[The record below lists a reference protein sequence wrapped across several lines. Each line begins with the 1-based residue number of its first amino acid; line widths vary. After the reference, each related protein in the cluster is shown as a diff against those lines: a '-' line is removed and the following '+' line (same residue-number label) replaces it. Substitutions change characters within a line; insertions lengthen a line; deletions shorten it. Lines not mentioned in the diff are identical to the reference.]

1 MTATAVYA
9 AGGVVWRLVDG
20 KLRVLLVSREQYR
33 DLSLP
38 KGKVDPGEMLA
49 ETAVREIHEE
59 TGIRTSLGIPVGVAT
74 YHLPS
79 GRKKIVH
86 YWAAH
91 ATDEAIRAS
100 EFLPNKEISALTWL
114 SPKKAIAQVSYPA
127 DVEILEEFLKFVN
140 DGVLETFPII
150 ALRHAKALPRD
161 SWAGIDSGRPLTAR
175 GARQAE
181 SIVGALRAF
190 GIRRIVS
197 SDARR
202 CLDTVAPLAASL
214 GIKVTSTAELS
225 QDAWEAGT
233 ADPRSVISKRVR
245 SRKAAVLCSHRPV
258 MPDVL
263 NEIAMT
269 TGTVAGS
276 YIGAAAALDLAGF
289 SVAHI
294 SATNPGSGIIAIET
308 HVPKG

>member
-20 KLRVLLVSREQYR
+20 KLRVLLVSREEYR

-59 TGIRTSLGIPVGVAT
+59 TGIRTSLGIPVGVST

-86 YWAAH
+86 YWSAH
-91 ATDEAIRAS
+91 ATDDAIRAS
-100 EFLPNKEISALTWL
+100 DFVPNKEISALTWL
-114 SPKKAIAQVSYPA
+114 SPKKALAQVSYPA
-127 DVEILEEFLKFVN
+127 DVEILEAFLKFVD

-150 ALRHAKALPRD
+150 ALRHAKALPRE
-161 SWAGIDSGRPLTAR
+161 SWAAIDSARPLTAR
-175 GARQAE
+175 GTRQAE

-202 CLDTVAPLAASL
+202 CLDTVAPLAATL
-214 GIKVTSTAELS
+214 GIKVTATPELS

-308 HVPKG
+308 HVPKD